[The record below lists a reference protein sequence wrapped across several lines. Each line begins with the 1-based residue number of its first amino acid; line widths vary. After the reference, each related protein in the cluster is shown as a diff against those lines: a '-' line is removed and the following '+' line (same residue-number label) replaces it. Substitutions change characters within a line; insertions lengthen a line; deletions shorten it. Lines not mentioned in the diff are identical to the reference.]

1 MIGLVYKST
10 GSWYTVKKEDG
21 NFVECRIKGKFR
33 IKGIK
38 STNPIAVGDVVD
50 YELDESSDVI
60 TGVIT
65 NIHDRKNY
73 IVRKS
78 VNLSHQMHIIA
89 SNVDYVFLLITIN
102 NPPTTTSFI
111 DRFLVT
117 AEAYGIETIL
127 VFNKIDTF
135 DEAMLDEQ
143 LYLQYIYEQIGYK
156 CLRVSST
163 EAKGVD
169 KLKEMMIGKVSM
181 FSGHSGV
188 GKSTLVNALEP
199 SLQLKTKH
207 ISEQS
212 KQGQHTTT
220 FAEMYDL
227 SFGAQIIDTPGI
239 KGFGVV
245 DMEKEEISGYF
256 PEFFKLKD
264 QCKFNNCLH
273 KDEPK
278 CAVKEALEKDE
289 ISWSRYNSYLKILE
303 GDDETYRTDIY
314 NADRIASD
322 ETRNKQ

>member
-1 MIGLVYKST
+1 MTGIVYKST
-10 GSWYTVKKEDG
+10 GSWYTIKSEQG
-21 NFVECRIKGKFR
+21 HFIECRMKGKFR

-38 STNPIAVGDVVD
+38 STNPIAVGDIVD
-50 YELDESSDVI
+50 YELEETSDAV
-60 TGVIT
+60 TGMIHH
-65 NIHDRKNY
+65 IHDRKNY

-78 VNLSHQMHIIA
+78 VNLSKQMHIIA
-89 SNVDYVFLLITIN
+89 SNIDQVFLSVTIN

-117 AEAYGIETIL
+117 AEAYGIEAIL

-135 DEAMLDEQ
+135 DESTLNEQ
-143 LYLQYIYEQIGYK
+143 LYLQHIYQQIGYK

-163 EAKGVD
+163 QGKGVD
-169 KLKEMMIGKVSM
+169 ALKEMMIGKVSM

-199 SLQLKTKH
+199 SLNLKTSI

-227 SFGAQIIDTPGI
+227 SFNARIIDTPGI
-239 KGFGVV
+239 KGFGII
-245 DMEKEEISGYF
+245 DMEAAEISGYF

-273 KDEPK
+273 KDEPH
-278 CAVKEALEKDE
+278 CAIKLALDKEE
-289 ISWSRYNSYLKILE
+289 IAWSRYNSYLKILE
-303 GDDETYRTDIY
+303 GDEEHYRTDIY
-314 NADRIASD
+314 NEDRIISD
-322 ETRNKQ
+322 ETRKS

>member
-1 MIGLVYKST
+1 MTGLVYKST
-10 GSWYTVKKEDG
+10 GSWYTVKSDEGD
-21 NFVECRIKGKFR
+21 FIECRIKGKFR

-50 YELDESSDVI
+50 YEIDETSDAV
-60 TGVIT
+60 TGTIF
-65 NIHDRKNY
+65 NIQERKNY

-89 SNVDYVFLLITIN
+89 SNIDRVFLLITIN
-102 NPPTTTSFI
+102 NPPTTFNFI

-135 DEAMLDEQ
+135 DEATLDEQ
-143 LYLQYIYEQIGYK
+143 LYMQHVYQEIGYK

-163 EAKGVD
+163 EMKGIE
-169 KLKEMMIGKVSM
+169 KLKDLMIDQVSM

-188 GKSTLVNALEP
+188 GKSTLVNAMEP
-199 SLQLKTKH
+199 TLHLKTKT
-207 ISEQS
+207 ISEAS

-227 SFGAQIIDTPGI
+227 SFGARIIDTPGI

-245 DMEKEEISGYF
+245 DMEPGEISGYF

-264 QCKFNNCLH
+264 QCKFNNCIH

-278 CAVKEALEKDE
+278 CAVKDALEKDE
-289 ISWSRYNSYLKILE
+289 IAWSRYNSYLKLLE
-303 GDDETYRTDIY
+303 GDDENYRTDNY
-314 NADRIASD
+314 DEDRKESD
-322 ETRNKQ
+322 KTRGL